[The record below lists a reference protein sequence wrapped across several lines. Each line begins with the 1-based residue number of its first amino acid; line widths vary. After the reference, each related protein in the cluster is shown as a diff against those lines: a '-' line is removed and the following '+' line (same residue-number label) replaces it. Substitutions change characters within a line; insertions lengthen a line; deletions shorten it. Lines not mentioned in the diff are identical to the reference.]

1 MASKYDDKTKEEV
14 VAFIRQYN
22 QENGR
27 GGQSAAVKKWDLN
40 AVTVKSWLEKAGVE
54 TPGRGGKK
62 KRGARKARAA
72 KVVEGAE
79 VDEVAAKPGRKRGR
93 KRGRKAGRKP
103 GGKPGRKPGRKAA
116 SAAASAGDFD
126 SILAR
131 MVAIRKEL
139 ASLESEY
146 AALKAK
152 L

>member
-79 VDEVAAKPGRKRGR
+79 AVEVAAKPGRKRGR
-93 KRGRKAGRKP
+93 KPGRKP

>member
-1 MASKYDDKTKEEV
+1 MASKYDEKTKEEV

-79 VDEVAAKPGRKRGR
+79 ADEVAAKPGRKRGR
-93 KRGRKAGRKP
+93 KPGRKP